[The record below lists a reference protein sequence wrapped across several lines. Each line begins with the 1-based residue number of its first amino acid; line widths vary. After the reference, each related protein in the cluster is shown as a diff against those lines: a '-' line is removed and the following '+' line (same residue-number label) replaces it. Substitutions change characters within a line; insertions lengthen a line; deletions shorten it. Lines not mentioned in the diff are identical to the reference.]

1 MKQSQPFQSWR
12 PFWTLLK
19 KEVLRFF
26 AVASQTLAA
35 PLVTASLYLLIFGVS
50 LGSKIPPFHSGVTYL
65 QFVIPGL
72 VLMGVINNAF
82 ANISSSLFM
91 SRYLGNIVDILVT
104 PISSAQF
111 IMAYTLAAM
120 LRGLLVGT
128 VIMLVSS
135 FFTSLPWAHP
145 LAAVGMM
152 VLSSFMFSQFGILAA
167 IYSVNFDTLSMYT
180 NFLILPLVYLGGL
193 FYPVS
198 DLPSPWAQ
206 LSQFN
211 PIYYLI
217 AGFRTAILG
226 VAEIP
231 LELAFGVAGG
241 IALVLFVWAATL
253 VTSGY
258 KLRV

>member
-1 MKQSQPFQSWR
+1 MKQVQPFQPWR

-26 AVASQTLAA
+26 AVSSQTLAA

-50 LGSKIPPFHSGVTYL
+50 LGSKIPPFHGNITYL
-65 QFVIPGL
+65 QFVVPGL

-91 SRYLGNIVDILVT
+91 SRYLGNIVDLLVT
-104 PISSAQF
+104 PISSGQF

-120 LRGLLVGT
+120 LRGLLVGS
-128 VIMLVSS
+128 VILGVSS
-135 FFTSLPWAHP
+135 CFTTLPWANP
-145 LAAVGMM
+145 GAAVAMM
-152 VLSSFMFSQFGILAA
+152 MLSSFMFSQFGILAA

-198 DLPSPWAQ
+198 DLPAPWNH
-206 LSQFN
+206 LSLFN
-211 PIYYLI
+211 PIHYLI
-217 AGFRTAILG
+217 SGFRAAVLG
-226 VAEIP
+226 IDEIP
-231 LELAFGVAGG
+231 LSHAFGVAG
-241 IALVLFVWAATL
+241 IISVVLFVWAARL

-258 KLRV
+258 KLRS

>member
-1 MKQSQPFQSWR
+1 MKPAHEFQPWR
-12 PFWTLLK
+12 PFWTLFK

-35 PLVTASLYLLIFGVS
+35 PLVTASLYLLIFGVN
-50 LGSKIPPFHSGVTYL
+50 LGTKIPPFHGGLSYL
-65 QFVIPGL
+65 QFVVPGL
-72 VLMGVINNAF
+72 VLMGVINNSF
-82 ANISSSLFM
+82 GNVSSSLFM

-111 IMAYTLAAM
+111 ILAYTLAAM
-120 LRGLLVGT
+120 LRGLLVGS
-128 VIMLVSS
+128 VILLVSS

-145 LAAVGMM
+145 GEAVAMM
-152 VLSSFMFSQFGILAA
+152 VLASFMFSQFGILAA

-198 DLPSPWAQ
+198 ELPSPWAQ
-206 LSQFN
+206 ISMFN
-211 PIYYLI
+211 PIHYLI
-217 AGFRTAILG
+217 AGYRSAVLG
-226 VAEIP
+226 VTEISP
-231 LELAFGVAGG
+231 TLAFGVAGG
-241 IALVLFVWAATL
+241 ISLVLFVWAAGL

-258 KLRV
+258 KLRA

>member
-1 MKQSQPFQSWR
+1 MKQSDSFQPWR

-50 LGSKIPPFHSGVTYL
+50 LGRKLPAFHGNFTYL
-65 QFVIPGL
+65 QFIIPGL

-120 LRGLLVGT
+120 LRGLLVGS
-128 VIMLVSS
+128 VILIVSS
-135 FFTSLPWAHP
+135 FFTTLPWAHP
-145 LAAVGMM
+145 FAAMGMM
-152 VLSSFMFSQFGILAA
+152 LLSSFMFSQFGILAA

-180 NFLILPLVYLGGL
+180 NFIILPLVYLGGL
-193 FYPVS
+193 FYPVA

-206 LSQFN
+206 LSRFN
-211 PIYYLI
+211 PIHYLI
-217 AGFRTAILG
+217 SGFRASVLG
-226 VAEIP
+226 AGEMS
-231 LELAFGVAGG
+231 LSMAFAVAGV
-241 IALVLFVWAATL
+241 ISVVLFAWAAWL

-258 KLRV
+258 KLRS